1 MELIFLV
8 IQIILAIAIIGT
20 ILLQKTNS
28 DGISNLSSGNSI
40 NNSSIISSRASA
52 SFLTKATSFLMIC
65 FMINSLILG
74 NLSSRSN
81 KKTSI
86 VESGHQAPISESPTS
101 GELELEKNQVPVS
114 D

>member
-1 MELIFLV
+1 
-8 IQIILAIAIIGT
+8 
-20 ILLQKTNS
+20 
-28 DGISNLSSGNSI
+28 
-40 NNSSIISSRASA
+40 
-52 SFLTKATSFLMIC
+52 MIC

-101 GELELEKNQVPVS
+101 GELEHEKNQVPVS